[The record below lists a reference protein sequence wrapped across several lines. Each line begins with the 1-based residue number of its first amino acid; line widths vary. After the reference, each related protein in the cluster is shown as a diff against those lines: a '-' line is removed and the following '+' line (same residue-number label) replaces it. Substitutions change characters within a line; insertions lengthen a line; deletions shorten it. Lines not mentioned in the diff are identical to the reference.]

1 MGKLYEIFGDNAHEM
16 TVKLLEASQAADRI
30 PKDGTVLLKP
40 NLVLASPPE
49 QGATT
54 HPRRTVGLYRIPASS
69 RNPGHLR
76 GGKLVGRGAD
86 GTVRESRGI

>member
-49 QGATT
+49 QGAT
-54 HPRRTVGLYRIPASS
+54 RRPAYCRDVSS
-69 RNPGHLR
+69 ICKPTES
-76 GGKLVGRGAD
+76 
-86 GTVRESRGI
+86 GTFA